1 MDTPLR
7 IVLVGDSGV
16 GKSCI
21 IIRYCDDTFQPSHYA
36 TIGIDFKVKHLQF
49 KPDSTITL
57 QLYDTAGQER
67 FRTLSKSFYR
77 KAHAVILVYDNSDY
91 DSFEHL
97 SHWLKEINQICPPT
111 IPRLILG
118 NKSDLPCAVSSK
130 DMQDFSGKAGA
141 AVFQVSA
148 KSGEN
153 VKSAFDY
160 LVREIM
166 NNPPE
171 PTSQGLELHPEHRE
185 TYCCG

>member
-1 MDTPLR
+1 MDTPVKV
-7 IVLVGDSGV
+7 VLVGDSGV

-21 IIRYCDDTFQPSHYA
+21 IVRYCEDTFQSSHYA
-36 TIGIDFKVKHLQF
+36 TIGIDFKIKRVHL
-49 KPDSTITL
+49 KPDSTVTVQI
-57 QLYDTAGQER
+57 YDTAGQER
-67 FRTLSKSFYR
+67 YRTLSKSFYR

-91 DSFEHL
+91 PSFEHL
-97 SHWLKEINQICPPT
+97 NHWLGEINQICDPD

-118 NKSDLPCAVSSK
+118 NKSDLPCDISSK
-130 DMQDFSGKAGA
+130 DMQDFSRKAKA

-153 VKSAFDY
+153 VQAAFDF

-166 NNPPE
+166 KNPPE
-171 PTSQGLELHPEHRE
+171 PSQGLELHPEHRE

>member
-1 MDTPLR
+1 MDTPVR
-7 IVLVGDSGV
+7 VVLVGDSGV

-21 IIRYCDDTFQPSHYA
+21 IVRYCEDSFQPTHYA
-36 TIGIDFKVKHLQF
+36 TIGIDFKLRRLQL
-49 KPDSTITL
+49 KPDSTVTL

-91 DSFEHL
+91 DSFDHL
-97 SHWLKEINQICPPT
+97 SHWLAEINQICSPS

-118 NKSDLPCAVSSK
+118 NKSDLPCAISSK
-130 DMQDFSGKAGA
+130 DMQEFSRKAEA

-153 VKSAFDY
+153 VQAAFNF

-166 NNPPE
+166 KNPPE
-171 PTSQGLELHPEHRE
+171 PTQGLDLHPEQRE
-185 TYCCG
+185 TCCG